1 MSADRA
7 AGAMTDL
14 LYSEVEEELRS
25 QIRKLLRQRYAG
37 DGLVARV
44 ETEEVHDSGLWRA
57 LAGELGVVGLAV
69 PEELGGAGATWCQ
82 TALVLEELGAAVA
95 PVPYLGHSV
104 VATAAL
110 LAAGDVALLP
120 DVAAGQRIA
129 ALAVPFTTLPD
140 GEPPCSV
147 TAADGTASGTV
158 TDVADASEAD
168 LLLVPA
174 AGPDGA
180 LLLAVDLAR
189 AGRSVRRT
197 PVVSLDLTRPLTD
210 IELRD
215 APCAVIATGTAAQ
228 RAVRQALVAGAALL
242 ASEQL
247 GVAEWCLATTV
258 TYAKQRHQFARPIG
272 SFQAVKHRLADLWIL
287 VTQARAVAR
296 NAAVA
301 LSAGSADAPTEA
313 ALAQAFV
320 SEAVVKVAEEALQ
333 LHGGIGF
340 TWEHPIHLYLKRA
353 KSSSLAFGT
362 ADRHRAVLSGL
373 VDLPPALGVFPV

>member
-7 AGAMTDL
+7 AGAVTDL
-14 LYSEVEEELRS
+14 PYSDVEEELRS
-25 QIRKLLRQRYAG
+25 QLQKLLRQRYSG
-37 DGLVARV
+37 DGLVGRV
-44 ETEEVHDSGLWRA
+44 ETEEAHDTGLWRA

-69 PEELGGAGATWCQ
+69 PEELGGAGATWRE

-120 DVAAGQRIA
+120 DIAAGQRIA

-140 GEPPCSV
+140 GEPSCSV
-147 TAADGTASGTV
+147 KAADGTASGTV
-158 TDVADASEAD
+158 TGVADASAAD
-168 LLLVPA
+168 VLLVPA
-174 AGPDGA
+174 AGPAGA
-180 LLLAVDLAR
+180 LLLSVDLAG

-210 IELRD
+210 FELRD

-258 TYAKQRHQFARPIG
+258 AYAKQRHQFARPIG
-272 SFQAVKHRLADLWIL
+272 SFQVVKHRLADLWIL

-301 LSAGSADAPTEA
+301 LAADSADAPTEA

-320 SEAVVKVAEEALQ
+320 SEVVVKVAEEALQ

-362 ADRHRAVLSGL
+362 ADRNRALLSGL
-373 VDLPPALGVFPV
+373 VDLPPAVGRATV